1 MKQNIYISGLPK
13 KVIKTLEKPDY
24 IKIVNKD
31 DKTIDEALDKTDI
44 HFLFCW
50 ISDEK
55 TLYESLF
62 DIGYSFDRPYRNEIK
77 IIVAVDEKLNKSLQ
91 DEIWFGLRMADE
103 IYSTNEVHKIW
114 DRFIKKEEQ
123 DRKDRFY
130 YVLEKK
136 GIARIKTIV
145 TEFCNNYVRKHPL
158 NETQINGLDR
168 HQLAGL
174 LLKDRQFWAWD
185 YPTLKED
192 LAKQIDL
199 RLPNSYLNRKHN
211 CKKEWVNIEKYSL
224 RYQFSENKKPVAPV
238 PGKSKSPGTVK
249 ELKNGLDTYQELLS
263 DKQLS
268 FLRILFKNVG
278 LKEIPN
284 IDKLTKGSAGILINY
299 LKGQGYNRLMS
310 ISADT
315 RNRLNFVG
323 LAEESTETLFGDEP
337 KHFIPFT
344 SVSVEDKKSILKSWG
359 MNPQKKKFK
368 LQVEN
373 QKLNVTLV
381 GFEGLIEKKCALESS
396 DGAIRIMSLEELMKM
411 SVG

>member
-31 DKTIDEALDKTDI
+31 DKNIDEVLKRTDI

-50 ISDEK
+50 ISDKK

-62 DIGYSFDRPYRNEIK
+62 DIGFSFNRTYSDDIK
-77 IIVAVDEKLNKSLQ
+77 IIAVVDENLKESLK

-103 IYSTNEVHKIW
+103 IYSTNEVHTIW

-130 YVLEKK
+130 YVIEKK
-136 GIARIKTIV
+136 GITRIKTIV

-158 NETQINGLDR
+158 SEKQINELDR
-168 HQLAGL
+168 YQLAGL
-174 LLKDRQFWAWD
+174 LLKERSLRKWD

-192 LAKQIDL
+192 IAKQIDV

-211 CKKEWVNIEKYSL
+211 CKKEWTNIDSYSL
-224 RYQFSENKKPVAPV
+224 HYQFVENKKQIVPV
-238 PGKSKSPGTVK
+238 PSKSKPTGIFNEK
-249 ELKNGLDTYQELLS
+249 KNEFDTYQELLT

-284 IDKLTKGSAGILINY
+284 MDKLTKGSAGILINY
-299 LKGQGYNRLMS
+299 LKEQGYNRLMS

-323 LAEESTETLFGDEP
+323 LVEESTETLFGCEP

-359 MNPQKKKFK
+359 MNPQKKNFK
-368 LQVEN
+368 LKVEN
-373 QKLNVTLV
+373 QKLDVTLV
-381 GFEGLIEKKCALESS
+381 GFEGIIDKKCVLESKT
-396 DGAIRIMSLEELMKM
+396 GVIRAMSLEELKKM